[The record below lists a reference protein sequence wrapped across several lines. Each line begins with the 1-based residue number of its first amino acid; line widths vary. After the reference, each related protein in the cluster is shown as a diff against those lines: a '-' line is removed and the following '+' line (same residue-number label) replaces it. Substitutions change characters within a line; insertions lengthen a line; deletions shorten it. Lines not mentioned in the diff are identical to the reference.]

1 MRRSER
7 GETSRRRRH
16 GRGHD
21 RVFHP
26 RGGLGRGGVAAARV
40 VAGDCTSDAPRT
52 TGGED
57 FAYMLNDC
65 PGAYIQVGNGPS
77 AGLHHPEYDFNDDL
91 IPVGCSY
98 WVTLAEQRLAVA

>member
-1 MRRSER
+1 LTADELPYPVMSNHAA
-7 GETSRRRRH
+7 ETEH
-16 GRGHD
+16 C
-21 RVFHP
+21 
-26 RGGLGRGGVAAARV
+26 VAAARV